1 MAVFRVEKTKDFTV
15 MSNHHFRN
23 RELSLKAKGLLSF
36 MLSLSDEWDYTL
48 EGLAKLNKDGVDS
61 IRTAINELENA
72 GYIER
77 GRKRDEKG
85 QLRDSEYIIYEQPIL
100 RTPTLDNPTS
110 EEPILENPI
119 QDNPMQ
125 ENPTQLNI
133 YKSKTKE
140 LNTNVIKYPSINQPE
155 KNNDERWIDRY
166 NNTVKSIKEQIDYDS
181 LINTNN
187 SEAINEIVEVMA
199 DVMLV
204 DVPYYKIGNKDM
216 PAELVR
222 IRYRQLTYGKIE
234 ALLLDLGDVTHT
246 IRSKTPYLISSLY
259 NAANTG
265 EMSMENRVKC
275 DMYGGE

>member
-1 MAVFRVEKTKDFTV
+1 
-15 MSNHHFRN
+15 
-23 RELSLKAKGLLSF
+23 
-36 MLSLSDEWDYTL
+36 MLSLPDEWDYTL
-48 EGLAKLNKDGVDS
+48 EGLAKLNKDGIDS

-100 RTPTLDNPTS
+100 RTPTLDSPIS
-110 EEPILENPI
+110 EEPALEEPILENPI

-140 LNTNVIKYPSINQPE
+140 LNTDVIKYPSINQQE
-155 KNNDERWIDRY
+155 ENNDERLIDRY
-166 NNTVKSIKEQIDYDS
+166 NNTVKSIKEQIDYDT

-216 PAELVR
+216 PA
-222 IRYRQLTYGKIE
+222 
-234 ALLLDLGDVTHT
+234 
-246 IRSKTPYLISSLY
+246 
-259 NAANTG
+259 
-265 EMSMENRVKC
+265 
-275 DMYGGE
+275 